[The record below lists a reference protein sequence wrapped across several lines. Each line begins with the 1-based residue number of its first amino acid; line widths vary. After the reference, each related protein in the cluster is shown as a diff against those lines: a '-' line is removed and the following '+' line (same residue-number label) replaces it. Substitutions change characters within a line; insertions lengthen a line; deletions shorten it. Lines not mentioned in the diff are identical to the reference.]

1 MPPLAATVKELQAA
15 LSHCGLLQTAWRLA
29 ASLRRAAASGRR
41 CRSLVCW
48 RGCPAL
54 SRQAWRACEAQTV
67 RDNGS
72 VRYRTMSL
80 GLILLVILALLLA
93 GGFSRRFGGYGY
105 GYGHGCLGLI
115 AILLII
121 LLVLLFGGRL

>member
-1 MPPLAATVKELQAA
+1 
-15 LSHCGLLQTAWRLA
+15 CGLWQTAWMLA

-72 VRYRTMSL
+72 VRNRTMSL

-93 GGFSRRFGGYGY
+93 GGFSRRSEVTGMGTVTAVS
-105 GYGHGCLGLI
+105 GL
-115 AILLII
+115 LPS
-121 LLVLLFGGRL
+121 F